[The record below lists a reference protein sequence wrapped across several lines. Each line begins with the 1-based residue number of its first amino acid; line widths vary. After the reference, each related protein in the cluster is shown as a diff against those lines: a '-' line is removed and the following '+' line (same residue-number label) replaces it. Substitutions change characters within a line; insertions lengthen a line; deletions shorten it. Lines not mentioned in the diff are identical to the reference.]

1 MSDGNFKMDNSN
13 NNVIIFDTTLRDGE
27 QALAASLTC
36 REKLQIA
43 FALERL
49 GVDIIEAG
57 FPVSSPGDF
66 ESVQTIAREIKNSRI
81 AGLSRALD
89 KDIDAAAEALKVA
102 EAFRIH
108 TFIAT
113 STIHVE
119 NKLRKGF
126 DDVVEMA
133 VRAVK
138 RARNYT
144 DDVEFSC
151 EDAGR
156 TPIDNLC
163 RMVEQTIKAGA
174 TTINIPD
181 TVGYTIPSEFGG
193 IIETLYNRVPNIDQ
207 AVISVHCHDDL
218 GLSVANSIAAIQAGA
233 RQIECTI
240 NGIGERAG
248 NCSLE
253 EVVMIMETRKDQLG
267 TYTNINPKEIHRTSQ
282 LVSNLCNMPIQA
294 NKAIVGNNAFSHSSG
309 IHQDGVLKSQN
320 TYEIITP
327 ETVGLNTNKLN
338 LTSRSGRHVIK
349 HRMSELG
356 YSNDD
361 YDLDDLYERF
371 IHLADKKGQVFD
383 YDLEALVLFSN
394 LAEEDDYYS
403 LQTLSVQSGSNDTS
417 TATVALQCGD
427 ELVIE
432 AAIGNGPVNSICS
445 CISRITGYE
454 IEIKDFKVASTSQ
467 GMDALGQVN
476 IMADCNDRTFH
487 GMGLA
492 TDIIRSSAKALVHVI
507 NDIRRTEQVAVHRD
521 STRKII

>member
-1 MSDGNFKMDNSN
+1 MSNN

-27 QALAASLTC
+27 QALQASLTA

-49 GVDIIEAG
+49 GVDVIEAG

-81 AGLSRALD
+81 AGLARAID
-89 KDIDAAAEALKVA
+89 KDIDAAGEALKVA

-113 STIHVE
+113 SDIHIE

-133 VRAVK
+133 VRSVK

-156 TPIDNLC
+156 TPIDHLC
-163 RMVEQTIKAGA
+163 RMVEETIKAGA
-174 TTINIPD
+174 TTVNIPD
-181 TVGYTIPSEFGG
+181 TVGYTLPSEYGS
-193 IIETLYNRVPNIDQ
+193 IIETLYQRVPNIDQ
-207 AVISVHCHDDL
+207 AIISVHCHDDL
-218 GLSVANSIAAIQAGA
+218 GLSVANSIAALQAGA
-233 RQIECTI
+233 RQIECTM

-253 EVVMIMETRKDQLG
+253 EIVMILNTRKEYLG
-267 TYTNINPKEIHRTSQ
+267 LTSRVNPKEIHRTSQ
-282 LVSNLCNMPIQA
+282 LVSNLCNMPIQS
-294 NKAIVGNNAFSHSSG
+294 NKAIVGSNAFSHSSG
-309 IHQDGVLKSQN
+309 IHQDGMLKSKN
-320 TYEIITP
+320 TYEIMTP
-327 ETVGLNTNKLN
+327 ETVGLSTNKLN

-349 HRMSELG
+349 HRMQELG
-356 YSNDD
+356 YDEQD
-361 YDLDDLYERF
+361 FDLDKLYDRF
-371 IHLADKKGQVFD
+371 LLLADKKGRVFD
-383 YDLEALVLFSN
+383 YDLEALVFFAN
-394 LAEEDDYYS
+394 LDSEDDFYALDS
-403 LQTLSVQSGSNDTS
+403 LSVQLGTEGSA
-417 TATVALQCGD
+417 TATVGLRCGD
-427 ELVIE
+427 QVIQE

-445 CISRITGYE
+445 CISRITGYD

-467 GMDALGQVN
+467 GTDALGQVN
-476 IMADCNDRTFH
+476 IMATCTNRCNNKTFH

-492 TDIIRSSAKALVHVI
+492 TDIIRSSTRALVNLV
-507 NDIRRTEQVAVHRD
+507 NDMRCSERVAELRSNGEVAK
-521 STRKII
+521 SI

>member
-1 MSDGNFKMDNSN
+1 MNKS

-36 REKLQIA
+36 KEKLQIA
-43 FALERL
+43 LALERL
-49 GVDIIEAG
+49 GVDVIEAG

-66 ESVQTIAREIKNSRI
+66 ESVRTIAQEIKQSRI
-81 AGLSRALD
+81 AGLCRAVD

-113 STIHVE
+113 STIHVKD
-119 NKLRKGF
+119 KLRKGF

-163 RMVEQTIKAGA
+163 RMVELAIKAGA
-174 TTINIPD
+174 TTVNIPD

-193 IIETLYNRVPNIDQ
+193 IIENLYQRVPNIDQ
-207 AVISVHCHDDL
+207 AIISVHCHDDL
-218 GLSVANSIAAIQAGA
+218 GLSVANSIAAVQAGA

-253 EVVMIMETRKDQLG
+253 EVAMILNTRGDELQL
-267 TYTNINPKEIHRTSQ
+267 TTNINPKEIYRTSQ
-282 LVSNLCNMPIQA
+282 LVTNLCNMPIQA
-294 NKAIVGNNAFSHSSG
+294 NKAIVGSNAFSHSSG

-327 ETVGLNTNKLN
+327 ETVGLNTNQLN

-349 HRMSELG
+349 HRMVELG
-356 YSNDD
+356 YSDGD
-361 YDLDDLYERF
+361 YELDKLYQNFLR
-371 IHLADKKGQVFD
+371 LADKKGQVFD
-383 YDLEALVLFSN
+383 YDLEALVFFGNMDSEN
-394 LAEEDDYYS
+394 EYYQLES
-403 LQTLSVQSGSNDTS
+403 LSVHSGAENSA
-417 TATVALQCGD
+417 TATVSLTCG
-427 ELVIE
+427 EENIKE
-432 AAIGNGPVNSICS
+432 AAIGNGPVNSICR
-445 CISRITGYE
+445 CISRITGYP

-476 IMADCNDRTFH
+476 IMAEYNGRVFR

-492 TDIIRSSAKALVHVI
+492 TDIIRSSARALVHIV
-507 NDIRRTEQVAVHRD
+507 NDIRRSERVAELRQA
-521 STRKII
+521 SAL